1 MAWLNEGIEVSEEA
15 TKAALKGT
23 IEAGAKVAVSET
35 EAKVEAVLALLVEVV
50 APSIAE
56 QGEALIQQTTVVST
70 GRYRG
75 VRRSTAQYGVVRRR
89 TTAYGRLHSSHS

>member
-1 MAWLNEGIEVSEEA
+1 MEWLDEGVEVSEEA
-15 TKAALKGT
+15 TKAALERT
-23 IEAGAKVAVSET
+23 IEAGAKVAVLET

-50 APSIAE
+50 SPSIAE

-75 VRRSTAQYGVVRRR
+75 VRRSSS
-89 TTAYGRLHSSHS
+89 TT

>member
-1 MAWLNEGIEVSEEA
+1 MEWLDEGVEVSEEA
-15 TKAALKGT
+15 TKAALEGT
-23 IEAGAKVAVSET
+23 IEAGAKVAVLET

-50 APSIAE
+50 SPSIAE

-75 VRRSTAQYGVVRRR
+75 VRRSSS
-89 TTAYGRLHSSHS
+89 TT

>member
-1 MAWLNEGIEVSEEA
+1 MEWLDEGVDVSEEA
-15 TKAALKGT
+15 TKAALERT
-23 IEAGAKVAVSET
+23 IEAGAKVAVLET

-50 APSIAE
+50 SPSIAE

-75 VRRSTAQYGVVRRR
+75 VRRSSS
-89 TTAYGRLHSSHS
+89 TT

>member
-1 MAWLNEGIEVSEEA
+1 MEWLDEGVEVSEEA
-15 TKAALKGT
+15 TKAALEGT

-50 APSIAE
+50 SPSIAE

-75 VRRSTAQYGVVRRR
+75 VRRSSS
-89 TTAYGRLHSSHS
+89 TT

>member
-1 MAWLNEGIEVSEEA
+1 MEWLDEGVEVSEEA
-15 TKAALKGT
+15 TKAALERT

-50 APSIAE
+50 SPSIAE

-70 GRYRG
+70 GRYRE
-75 VRRSTAQYGVVRRR
+75 VRRSSS
-89 TTAYGRLHSSHS
+89 TT

>member
-1 MAWLNEGIEVSEEA
+1 MEWLDEGVEVSEEA
-15 TKAALKGT
+15 TKAALEGT

-50 APSIAE
+50 SPSIAE

-70 GRYRG
+70 GRYRE
-75 VRRSTAQYGVVRRR
+75 VRRSSS
-89 TTAYGRLHSSHS
+89 TT